1 MTTDAKVQR
10 RLKRAWG
17 SSRPSLFVSG
27 MSEMGGQS
35 RKCSCLHGTFAG
47 GDSSNGYWHIRI
59 DGKGYLG
66 HRLAWLYMHGHF
78 RDGLLD
84 HKNRDN
90 PTNRKPAKSDAQ
102 PKRRK
107 YKARSKVH

>member
-84 HKNRDN
+84 HKNRD
-90 PTNRKPAKSDAQ
+90 KSD
-102 PKRRK
+102 
-107 YKARSKVH
+107 